1 ELLDEG
7 LVFENERFIIHN
19 IKLDH
24 NITSFGYRI
33 TEKDQ
38 LGELLVDQ
46 LLARGIKPGP
56 IFRTIKENEQTTLD
70 DGTVILRKDVIG
82 PSKKGKVITIFGDT
96 RYKEKY
102 ASFVEGSDLLIH
114 EATFDKEK
122 QKLAK
127 QYFHTTASDA
137 AKLAKN
143 ANVKRLILTHIS

>member
-1 ELLDEG
+1 
-7 LVFENERFIIHN
+7 
-19 IKLDH
+19 
-24 NITSFGYRI
+24 
-33 TEKDQ
+33 
-38 LGELLVDQ
+38 
-46 LLARGIKPGP
+46 KPGP

-102 ASFVEGSDLLIH
+102 TSFVEGSDLLIH

-143 ANVKRLILTHIS
+143 ANVKQLILTHISSRYQSDTHNTLLNEAKSTFEQTKIAYDLYTFSFK